1 MLTQRIFAFHQK
13 GIGPDG
19 KIKMDGFGVFRFAAE
34 EVTALVRGFLAEG
47 AFSPESFDAF
57 VPHQPNAYMVRE
69 LARSVG
75 FDQERTWLSCDRVGN
90 VSSASIPVAIALNA
104 PSCLGGGAGRLAL
117 CGFGGG
123 LSAAVAAVSTCG
135 DCAFGTVEHGK

>member
-1 MLTQRIFAFHQK
+1 
-13 GIGPDG
+13 
-19 KIKMDGFGVFRFAAE
+19 MDGFGVFRFAAE
-34 EVTALVRGFLAEG
+34 EVTALMRGFFAEG

-69 LARSVG
+69 LARSAG
-75 FDQERTWLSCDRVGN
+75 FSPDRTWLSCDKVGN

-104 PSCLGGGAGRLAL
+104 PSSLGGRGGRLAL

-123 LSAAVAAVSTCG
+123 LSAAAAAVSTCDG
-135 DCAFGTVEHGK
+135 CAFGTVEYGK